1 MSAFNTIL
9 EKIAY
14 GSFNRINNP
23 NLTFQEQ
30 TEHLKNHIS
39 DLNVNYY
46 LIKNILLNKSV
57 PVSQFSNELEETSS
71 KFKKLLYNLNN
82 LFITENDKSVLLDLF
97 SKSERVYLN
106 FNKLAFLYKWKK
118 AKYGCTTDMYMNE
131 INEKNT
137 NVITILQCNSKY
149 LFTIQDIR
157 KILNNSLNESFEV
170 YHTPIPCKNPY
181 NNIPFNKAHLL
192 HFYFSIKAS
201 SYIIPEIFNCYFLS
215 NFSLKKMVTDY
226 ESNIRKDRINNLSK
240 KQETFEIIENI
251 YDMIEI
257 YNRKHPNNKIEIH
270 GAFPKNQLI
279 SIFEP
284 YLKYYYKSLYSLCIS
299 SKNENTL
306 FIDALLYNFH
316 KFNPKF
322 GRRTI
327 KKNIFGKK
335 HEFIDKHVQF
345 VSPRNYNFNYS
356 ESHKIQVKCL
366 APFVK
371 KYVEISNQKNNNC
384 SHTTPPNNN
393 QTLLNFPQFQ
403 IVDSNNNQQYQ
414 IQIVSNQS
422 ESSDTED
429 DRIFTAP
436 FIEQVITDVSND
448 EGEDEE
454 DEDEEMETESIG
466 F

>member
-9 EKIAY
+9 EKVTY
-14 GSFNRINNP
+14 GSFNQINDP
-23 NLTFQEQ
+23 HLTFQEQ
-30 TEHLKNHIS
+30 IEHLKNHIS

-46 LIKNILLNKSV
+46 LIKNIILDKSV
-57 PVSQFSNELEETSS
+57 PVSQLSNELEEKSS

-82 LFITENDKSVLLDLF
+82 LFITEKDRSILLSLF
-97 SKSERVYLN
+97 SRAERAYLN

-131 INEKNT
+131 ISEKNK
-137 NVITILQCNSKY
+137 NVITVLHCNVKY
-149 LFTIQDIR
+149 LFTVQDIR
-157 KILNNSLNESFEV
+157 KILNNSLKEGFEV

-201 SYIIPEIFNCYFLS
+201 SYNIPEIFNCYFLS
-215 NFSLKKMVTDY
+215 NFSLKKMVTEY
-226 ESNIRKDRINNLSK
+226 ESNIRKEKIVNLSK
-240 KQETFEIIENI
+240 MQQTFEIVDNI
-251 YDMIEI
+251 YDMIET
-257 YNRKHPNNKIEIH
+257 YNKKHPDNKINIH

-284 YLKYYYKSLYSLCIS
+284 YLKYYYKSLYSLCMS

-322 GRRTI
+322 GRRVM

-335 HEFIDKHVQF
+335 TVFIDKHVQF
-345 VSPRNYNFNYS
+345 SSPRNYNFNYS
-356 ESHKIQVKCL
+356 ESHKSQVKCL

-371 KYVEISNQKNNNC
+371 KYVEISNKKNNNC
-384 SHTTPPNNN
+384 VNTTRFNNN
-393 QTLLNFPQFQ
+393 QSVLNYPQFQ
-403 IVDSNNNQQYQ
+403 IVNSDNNQQYH

-422 ESSDTED
+422 ESSDEED

-436 FIEQVITDVSND
+436 FVDQVITDVSND
-448 EGEDEE
+448 EGEEN
-454 DEDEEMETESIG
+454 EDEEMETESVS
-466 F
+466 